1 MPDERVRLRSIE
13 EADLN
18 LLRRLDTDPAVC
30 QLFEWTCFR
39 HPGARRRRREKDGWN
54 GRDSPTSPSPWPDG
68 ILARIMGWHAIKT
81 GGPGGGCL
89 EIGTPPFPEHRGQ
102 GLGTAAQ
109 RLLVEYLLPTKL
121 VNRVQAITDVE
132 NLVEQRVL
140 ECIGFRREGV
150 TRLAALR
157 RLDRS
162 ASRYR
167 CGHEEPQ

>member
-1 MPDERVRLRSIE
+1 MPDERVPLRPIE

-39 HPGARRRRREKDGWN
+39 HPGARRRRREKDGRN

-68 ILARIMGWHAIKT
+68 ILARIMGWHAIKA

-89 EIGTPPFPEHRGQ
+89 EIGTPPFPEHRGRE
-102 GLGTAAQ
+102 LGTAAQ
-109 RLLVEYLLPTKL
+109 RLLVEYLFATKL
-121 VNRVQAITDVE
+121 VN
-132 NLVEQRVL
+132 LVEQQVL

-150 TRLAALR
+150 MRLAALR
-157 RLDRS
+157 RLDR
-162 ASRYR
+162 R
-167 CGHEEPQ
+167 CLTISMWP